1 MITWLLRAFDTV
13 RAIRQDA
20 EVWAHHLTGEGPGT
34 IRRQREAITRALPA
48 RPPAPWTAPSAYG
61 TAPSA
66 YQRSGYPGAP
76 TTTAPG
82 QRGAFTVR

>member
-48 RPPAPWTAPSAYG
+48 RPAASWRAPSAYRG
-61 TAPSA
+61 
-66 YQRSGYPGAP
+66 SGYPGAP

-82 QRGAFTVR
+82 

>member
-1 MITWLLRAFDTV
+1 MITWLLRAVDTV
-13 RAIRQDA
+13 RAVRQDA

-34 IRRQREAITRALPA
+34 IRRQREAITQAVPA
-48 RPPAPWTAPSAYG
+48 RPPARRE
-61 TAPSA
+61 APSA

-82 QRGAFTVR
+82 QRAAFTVR

>member
-1 MITWLLRAFDTV
+1 MITWLWRAVDTV
-13 RAIRQDA
+13 RAVRQDA

-34 IRRQREAITRALPA
+34 IRRQREAITQAVPA
-48 RPPAPWTAPSAYG
+48 RPPARRE
-61 TAPSA
+61 APSA

-82 QRGAFTVR
+82 QRAAFTVR

>member
-1 MITWLLRAFDTV
+1 MITWLLRAVDTV
-13 RAIRQDA
+13 RAVRQDA

-34 IRRQREAITRALPA
+34 IRRQREAITQALRA
-48 RPPAPWTAPSAYG
+48 RPPARRK
-61 TAPSA
+61 APSA

-82 QRGAFTVR
+82 QRAAFTVR

>member
-1 MITWLLRAFDTV
+1 MIMWLLRAVDTV
-13 RAIRQDA
+13 RAVRQDA

-34 IRRQREAITRALPA
+34 IRRQREAITQALPA
-48 RPPAPWTAPSAYG
+48 RPSARRE
-61 TAPSA
+61 APSA

-82 QRGAFTVR
+82 QRAAFTVR

>member
-34 IRRQREAITRALPA
+34 IQRQREAITRALPA
-48 RPPAPWTAPSAYG
+48 RPPAPWRAPSAYM
-61 TAPSA
+61 
-66 YQRSGYPGAP
+66 RSGNPGGP

-82 QRGAFTVR
+82 HRPALTVR

>member
-13 RAIRQDA
+13 RAVRQDA

-34 IRRQREAITRALPA
+34 IRRQREAIRRALPA
-48 RPPAPWTAPSAYG
+48 RPPAPWRAPSAYR
-61 TAPSA
+61 
-66 YQRSGYPGAP
+66 RSGYPGAP

-82 QRGAFTVR
+82 QRPAFTVR

>member
-48 RPPAPWTAPSAYG
+48 RPPAPWRAPSAYRG
-61 TAPSA
+61 
-66 YQRSGYPGAP
+66 SGYPGAP
-76 TTTAPG
+76 TTTTPR
-82 QRGAFTVR
+82 QRAAFTVR

>member
-1 MITWLLRAFDTV
+1 MIMWLLRAVDTV
-13 RAIRQDA
+13 RAVRQDA

-34 IRRQREAITRALPA
+34 IRRQREAITQAVPA
-48 RPPAPWTAPSAYG
+48 RPPARRE
-61 TAPSA
+61 APSA

-82 QRGAFTVR
+82 QRAAFTVR

>member
-34 IRRQREAITRALPA
+34 IQRQREAITQALPA
-48 RPPAPWTAPSAYG
+48 RPPAPW

-82 QRGAFTVR
+82 QRPAFTVR

>member
-1 MITWLLRAFDTV
+1 MITWLWRAVDTV
-13 RAIRQDA
+13 RAVRQDA

-34 IRRQREAITRALPA
+34 IRRQREAITQALPA
-48 RPPAPWTAPSAYG
+48 RPPARRE
-61 TAPSA
+61 APSA

-82 QRGAFTVR
+82 QRAAFTVR